1 MLQTILAAVIVL
13 VAFLFVMLPLI
24 SKKKSDSSCDTCS
37 SGGCGGCA
45 LSDVAKKADK

>member
-24 SKKKSDSSCDTCS
+24 SKKKSDSSCDTCA

-45 LSDVAKKADK
+45 LSDVAKKVDK